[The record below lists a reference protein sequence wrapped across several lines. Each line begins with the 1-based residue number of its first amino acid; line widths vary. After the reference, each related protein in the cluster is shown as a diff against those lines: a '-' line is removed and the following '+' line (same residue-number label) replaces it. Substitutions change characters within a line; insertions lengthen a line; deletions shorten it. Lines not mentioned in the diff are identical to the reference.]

1 MGCRGRAAR
10 LRAAV
15 AAWPALAFYLG
26 AWLAG
31 LAGEWTAVWLF
42 VFSGSVLAVALS
54 RARYIR
60 AAVCVLPPTSDA
72 PEAPASSR

>member
-1 MGCRGRAAR
+1 MTAGRAR
-10 LRAAV
+10 LR

-26 AWLAG
+26 AWPAA

-54 RARYIR
+54 RVRYIR
-60 AAVCVLPPTSDA
+60 AAVYVLPPTSDA
-72 PEAPASSR
+72 PEESAGS

>member
-10 LRAAV
+10 LRAVV

-26 AWLAG
+26 AWPAG

-42 VFSGSVLAVALS
+42 FLSGTVLAVTLS

-60 AAVCVLPPTSDA
+60 AAVCVLPQTSDA
-72 PEAPASSR
+72 PEEPASSR

>member
-1 MGCRGRAAR
+1 MTAGRAR
-10 LRAAV
+10 LQ

-26 AWLAG
+26 AWPAS

-42 VFSGSVLAVALS
+42 AFSGSVLAVALS

-60 AAVCVLPPTSDA
+60 DRARGLGDYRR
-72 PEAPASSR
+72 E